1 MMTYTQLLSRVKELE
16 ARVANEGPV
25 VSAAR
30 RLAEAVRP
38 VVGTRTVDDPAE
50 IDAVH
55 TALED
60 LEDAIRPPR
69 T

>member
-1 MMTYTQLLSRVKELE
+1 MMTYTQLLTRVKELE
-16 ARVANEGPV
+16 ARTAEEGPV
-25 VSAAR
+25 VAAAR

-38 VVGTRTVDDPAE
+38 VVGTRTVDDPIE

-55 TALED
+55 RALED
-60 LEDAIRPPR
+60 LEDVLRPPR